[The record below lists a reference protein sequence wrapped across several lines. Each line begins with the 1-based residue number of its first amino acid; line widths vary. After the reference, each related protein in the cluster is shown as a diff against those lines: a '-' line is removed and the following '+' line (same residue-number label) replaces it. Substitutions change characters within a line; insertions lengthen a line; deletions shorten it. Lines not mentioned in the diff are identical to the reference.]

1 MSQEKKLTI
10 QEVSAALNLS
20 QTTVSRALSGKGRVS
35 EATKGKILEYIRQSG
50 RQMRADFGDAGGG
63 RSQNISVVIPDNFV
77 RLDLPFLRKCIDG
90 TYRMADQRGYDVM
103 LCFADE
109 HHPERLERQLAGR
122 KVDGVLLL
130 RALKHD
136 PCITLLRQYNVP
148 FVVVGRQEDEGI
160 LQADNDQVTA
170 AQEMTTLMLQLGMRR
185 VACMS
190 GSLNYMV
197 NVDRLE
203 GFRRAM
209 VEAGL
214 PLEPNLMISDLE
226 TPEQILDG
234 LEALLE
240 QKPECL
246 LCGDDNMAYFAL
258 KELKNRGIRVP
269 EDLRLASLYDSQ
281 ILLDTQP
288 SISAVHYDAVSLAT
302 VACRALLDALSG
314 KSVTSKIVQGHQV
327 ILRESTK

>member
-10 QEVSAALNLS
+10 QEVAEALNLS

-35 EATKGKILEYIRQSG
+35 EATKGKIQDFIRSTG
-50 RQMRADFGDAGGG
+50 RQMRVEAGAASGG
-63 RSQNISVVIPDNFV
+63 QSQNIAVVIPDYFV
-77 RLDLPFLRKCIDG
+77 QMDLPFLRKCIDG
-90 TYRMADQRGYDVM
+90 ACRMADQRGYDVM
-103 LCFADE
+103 LCLADE
-109 HHPERLERQLAGR
+109 YHPERLERQLAGR
-122 KVDGVLLL
+122 KVDGALLL

-160 LQADNDQVTA
+160 LQADNDQEKA
-170 AQEMTTLMLQLGMRR
+170 AQEMTTLMLQLGMKR
-185 VACMS
+185 VAYMG

-209 VEAGL
+209 AEAGL
-214 PLEPNLMISDLE
+214 SVEPNMMLSDME
-226 TPEQILDG
+226 TPEQMLDG
-234 LEALLE
+234 LEAILE

-246 LCGDDNMAYFAL
+246 LCGDDSTAYFAL

-281 ILLDTQP
+281 ILRDTQP
-288 SISAVHYDAVSLAT
+288 TISAVHYDAVALAT
-302 VACRALLDALSG
+302 AACRMLLDVLSG
-314 KSVTSKIVQGHQV
+314 KDVTSKIVQGHQV
-327 ILRESTK
+327 VLRESTK